1 MWYSSQNPVT
11 EYFVVW
17 SVTLVHWYLIL
28 ISVLVIRVTPTNPA
42 TNQITQGASGLDGK
56 PGARVSQCLL
66 VLLQRVCGCEF
77 CASDRTFRLMCSHE
91 ERRVPRI
98 GVKQEGGQRQW
109 QKRGRW
115 TEHGLR
121 LYGTYSLNYRTCFWN
136 GSSDLD
142 YLLGDKNSQSNWHHY
157 LRILAD
163 FSITNGI
170 SCNFR
175 REALWRD

>member
-1 MWYSSQNPVT
+1 MWYSCQNPVT
-11 EYFVVW
+11 GYYVVW
-17 SVTLVHWYLIL
+17 SVALAHWYLIL

-56 PGARVSQCLL
+56 PGARVSQCL

-77 CASDRTFRLMCSHE
+77 CASDRPFWLMCSHE
-91 ERRVPRI
+91 KIRGPRI
-98 GVKQEGGQRQW
+98 GVKREGGQRQW

-121 LYGTYSLNYRTCFWN
+121 LYGTYSLNHRTCFWN
-136 GSSDLD
+136 GSSGLD
-142 YLLGDKNSQSNWHHY
+142 YLLGDKSCQSNWRHC

-163 FSITNGI
+163 FSITDDI
-170 SCNFR
+170 SCNSR
-175 REALWRD
+175 REALGQD